1 MTGAGHSKNDVNAA
15 HCPRTALVTGGNRG
29 IGYAICKGL
38 LADGYAVYLGA
49 RDADAGR
56 RAVVSLGGGDHVVCL
71 HLDITDA
78 LSVEEALAQTED
90 NGGPVDV
97 LINNVGVYSQESLL
111 GAGHNALS
119 EALEI
124 NALGAYHMTRAF
136 LPGMNA
142 RGYGRIVNISSGY
155 GAVCSGLSGPP
166 LYAIS
171 KATLN
176 ALTQAAAREAAKG
189 VAVAAMCPGW
199 VRTRMGGNGASRS
212 PEEAADTALWLAAQ
226 DDTSANGRFF
236 RDREEIPW

>member
-1 MTGAGHSKNDVNAA
+1 MSNAK
-15 HCPRTALVTGGNRG
+15 RTALVTGGNRG

-38 LADGYAVYLGA
+38 LANGYTVYLGA

-56 RAVVSLGGGDHVVCL
+56 EAAVSLGGGDHVLGL

-97 LINNVGVYSQESLL
+97 LINNAGVYPQDSLL
-111 GAGHNALS
+111 SAGHDALS

-136 LPGMNA
+136 LPGMNG
-142 RGYGRIVNISSGY
+142 RGYGRIVNMSSGY

-176 ALTQAAAREAAKG
+176 ALTQAAAREARRG

-212 PEEAADTALWLAAQ
+212 PEEAADTALWLATQ
-226 DDTSANGRFF
+226 RDTSANGRFF
-236 RDREEIPW
+236 RDRQEIPW